1 MTRSAVPREPLFASA
16 CGGIFVF
23 GIVLALL
30 GTLAGLPEIR
40 VRFGLEQ
47 DLAAQGNLFLLLFL
61 GIFAATVVVGPLI
74 DRFGTRAV
82 LVSSSGL
89 VAAALGGFIAADSF
103 GAAGLSAVVLGLGGG
118 GLNTATNV
126 LVSDLFDESR
136 GPRLNVLGVFFGI
149 GALFVPLT
157 AAGLSQRI
165 GTTPLLAAGAALA
178 VACLLAYATLR
189 FPPAVE
195 AEGFSFAQVA
205 EVVRYPGVL
214 LFASLL
220 FFQSG
225 NEASIGGWTS
235 TYVGHMGR
243 DPATATWVLAG
254 YWGALMI
261 GRLLSARLLAVV
273 SKPRLVLLS
282 GVGSAFG
289 AVLLLM
295 AESLAAMAAGVAL
308 MGLSFASV
316 YPTTLGMVGDRYRR
330 FTGTV
335 FGVLFS
341 IALMGGMLFPWLIGH
356 VSQAMGVRSG
366 MVVPL
371 VGAAMICLLVTIIT
385 ARHPEGRGRVI

>member
-1 MTRSAVPREPLFASA
+1 MTAEVPRAPLFASA

-30 GTLAGLPEIR
+30 GTLTGLPEIR
-40 VRFGLEQ
+40 VRYGLEQ
-47 DLAAQGNLFLLLFL
+47 DLAAQGNLFLLLFF
-61 GIFAATVVVGPLI
+61 GVFAATVVVGPLI
-74 DRFGTRAV
+74 DRIGNKTILV
-82 LVSSSGL
+82 VSSAL

-103 GAAGLSAVVLGLGGG
+103 GAAGLSAVLLGLGGG

-126 LVSDLFDESR
+126 LVSDLYEESR

-149 GALFVPLT
+149 GALFVPLS

-165 GTTPLLAAGAALA
+165 GTTPLLAAGALLA

-189 FPPAVE
+189 FPPARE
-195 AEGFSFAQVA
+195 AEGFSFAEVAQVM
-205 EVVRYPGVL
+205 RYPGVL

-235 TYVGHMGR
+235 TYVGHMGW
-243 DPATATWVLAG
+243 DAATATWVLAG
-254 YWGALMI
+254 YWAALMV
-261 GRLLSARLLAVV
+261 GRLLSARLLAVI
-273 SKPRLVLLS
+273 SKPRLVLSS
-282 GVGSAFG
+282 GIGSALG
-289 AVLLLM
+289 AVLLLL
-295 AESLAAMAAGVAL
+295 ADSLPAMTAGVL
-308 MGLSFASV
+308 LLGFSFASV

-341 IALMGGMLFPWLIGH
+341 IALMGGMLFPWLIGQ
-356 VSQAMGVRSG
+356 VSQALGVRSG

-371 VGAAMICLLVTIIT
+371 VGAALICTIVSIIA
-385 ARHPEGRGRVI
+385 ARDRRAAREAA

>member
-1 MTRSAVPREPLFASA
+1 MARAVSREPLFASA

-40 VRFGLEQ
+40 ARFGFEQ

-74 DRFGTRAV
+74 DRFGNKTV
-82 LVSSSGL
+82 LVVSSAL
-89 VAAALGGFIAADSF
+89 VALALGGFIVAEGF
-103 GAAGLSAVVLGLGGG
+103 GAAALAAVLLGLGGG

-126 LVSDLFDESR
+126 LVSDLYDESR

-157 AAGLSQRI
+157 AAGLSARI
-165 GTTPLLAAGAALA
+165 GTTPLLAVSAGLA
-178 VACLLAYATLR
+178 VACLLAYAMLR
-189 FPPAVE
+189 FPPPTE
-195 AEGFSFAQVA
+195 AEGFSFSQVA

-214 LFASLL
+214 LFATLL

-235 TYVGHMGR
+235 TYVGHMGW
-243 DPATATWVLAG
+243 DAATATWVLAG
-254 YWGALMI
+254 YWAALMI
-261 GRLLSARLLAVV
+261 GRLLSARLLAAV

-282 GVGSAFG
+282 GVGSALG
-289 AVLLLM
+289 ALLLL
-295 AESLAAMAAGVAL
+295 AADSLALMTAGVTL

-316 YPTTLGMVGDRYRR
+316 YPTTLAMVGDRYRR

-341 IALMGGMLFPWLIGH
+341 IALLGGMLFPWLIGQ

-371 VGAAMICLLVTIIT
+371 AGAVMICAIVSIIA
-385 ARHPEGRGRVI
+385 ARDRR